1 MSDVVAARAQTWSGA
16 ADAALKTGAALWF
29 VIAAAGQWI
38 FAFYIAVQYGASALG
53 GDISSWND
61 VLYNGLMEGDLIGNI
76 ALAIH
81 LLIAFTIT
89 VGGTLQL
96 IPQVRRVA
104 PVFHRWNGRVYM
116 VTAFITSVAA
126 LYMVWTRDGIGGM
139 PNDIAITI
147 NAALIM
153 IFAAFAWRRASRR
166 DFASHQR
173 WALRLFLVVS
183 GVWFL
188 RLGYGFLVVLAQGK
202 PPGVGNNMDGP
213 TDIFLMFASYL
224 LPLAVLELYFRA
236 KQSGAFGKSAMSVV
250 MFVAAAATGLG
261 IAGASM
267 IFWLPRLS

>member
-1 MSDVVAARAQTWSGA
+1 MSDVVATRTPAWSVA
-16 ADAALKTGAALWF
+16 ADAALKTSAALWF
-29 VIAAAGQWI
+29 IVAAAGQWI
-38 FAFYIAVQYGASALG
+38 FAYYIAVQYGGSALG
-53 GDISSWND
+53 GDLSSWNEI
-61 VLYNGLMEGDLIGNI
+61 LYNGLVEGDLVGNI

-89 VGGTLQL
+89 IGGTLQL
-96 IPQVRRVA
+96 IPQVRRTA

-116 VTAFITSVAA
+116 ATAFVTSIAA
-126 LYMVWTRDGIGGM
+126 LYMVWTRDGLGGM

-147 NAALIM
+147 NGVLIMAFAAL
-153 IFAAFAWRRASRR
+153 AWRDAMARK
-166 DFASHQR
+166 FVSHQR

-188 RLGYGFLVVLAQGK
+188 RLGYGLLIIIAQGQ

-224 LPLAVLELYFRA
+224 LPLAVAEFYFRA
-236 KQSGAFGKSAMSVV
+236 KDSRAFGKIVMSLVL
-250 MFVAAAATGLG
+250 FVAAAATGVG